1 MKYFLNTLVPSMT
14 LAAKSFRWLTT
25 VVVVLASSKNE
36 TSHDDSPQL
45 QPNTF
50 FQDSNV
56 FSHADTIATFQF
68 QLHLKPPISA
78 SVAVIEIWNSAYIQG
93 HYRQTQGALSSQ
105 SGRWGG
111 TGRDTSQLGLIYIY
125 SLFTKVALTF
135 NLQLGLKAAAALMHV
150 DFAESWFRQRFWQNS
165 VPIRSSPD

>member
-78 SVAVIEIWNSAYIQG
+78 SVAVIEI
-93 HYRQTQGALSSQ
+93 
-105 SGRWGG
+105 
-111 TGRDTSQLGLIYIY
+111 
-125 SLFTKVALTF
+125 
-135 NLQLGLKAAAALMHV
+135 
-150 DFAESWFRQRFWQNS
+150 
-165 VPIRSSPD
+165 